1 MASSRLRLWSL
12 LVLAAVPQMILSFG
26 VDGPSNGDI
35 LTIGSP
41 YALTWDNDNSPS
53 DVCVLAVLRCPRSNA
68 ATTLCALVSQSSSL
82 PNSGAYSWTPSTDL
96 NDGEFYRIQLYDTT
110 SGNVATSGTFTF
122 DPFPQDIDT
131 T

>member
-1 MASSRLRLWSL
+1 MASFLLL
-12 LVLAAVPQMILSFG
+12 LVLAAVPRVFSSFSL
-26 VDGPSNGDI
+26 DGPNNGDI

-41 YALTWDNDNSPS
+41 YALTWEHDNSPS

-68 ATTLCALVSQSSSL
+68 ATTLCALVSQTSSM
-82 PNSGAYSWTPSTDL
+82 PNSGAYTWTPSTDL

-110 SGNVATSGTFTF
+110 RGEVATSGTFTF
-122 DPFPQDIDT
+122 DAFPQDIDT